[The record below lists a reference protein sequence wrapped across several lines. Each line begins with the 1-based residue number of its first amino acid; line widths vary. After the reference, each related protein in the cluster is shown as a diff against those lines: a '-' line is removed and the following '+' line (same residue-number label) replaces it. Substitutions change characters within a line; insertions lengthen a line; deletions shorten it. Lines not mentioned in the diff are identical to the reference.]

1 MLASPR
7 LQQHLTFGSCS
18 STPGRLIGSVY
29 IVGKLHTWPHRS
41 TDRDTTLRLTGRC
54 QLCLYVCP
62 LFSATPMHV
71 KKLWLLF
78 LQIQCVNARRKSPPI
93 AWRLFSSSAR
103 EREGSGEAT
112 WADCTKRWGSWD
124 LSEKQHMRQKERA
137 VSPGAQQ
144 WERLMRQDVLKWLLE
159 VIFKVIFKLRNL
171 KFQKTQAIL
180 REIELGSSTC
190 HHCSF
195 WWQRR
200 LSLLAPH
207 AWLKEGATA
216 IIQVDEI

>member
-54 QLCLYVCP
+54 QLCLSGCP

-78 LQIQCVNARRKSPPI
+78 LQIQCVNARRKSPPV

-103 EREGSGEAT
+103 GKRRFWRGNLSWLHREMRVLRSQWEAAYEMEGES
-112 WADCTKRWGSWD
+112 CEPRS
-124 LSEKQHMRQKERA
+124 RA
-137 VSPGAQQ
+137 VGAFN
-144 WERLMRQDVLKWLLE
+144 EARCP
-159 VIFKVIFKLRNL
+159 KV
-171 KFQKTQAIL
+171 AV
-180 REIELGSSTC
+180 GSD
-190 HHCSF
+190 F
-195 WWQRR
+195 
-200 LSLLAPH
+200 
-207 AWLKEGATA
+207 
-216 IIQVDEI
+216 